1 VKNTL
6 EDREL
11 CGCIFK
17 NPTSCPPKKGE
28 RMNEL
33 EGVLVHAA
41 LSYMEGLRLTD
52 RFAAKRD
59 YEDSLS
65 SDVYEASGVR
75 TADSGPCPN

>member
-1 VKNTL
+1 
-6 EDREL
+6 
-11 CGCIFK
+11 
-17 NPTSCPPKKGE
+17 
-28 RMNEL
+28 MNEL

-75 TADSGPCPN
+75 AADSGPCPN